1 MTTEEQPGGG
11 GEAVQFATLHR
22 VLAMFAQGIAGR
34 PVELVPSEPHA
45 DHRAHG
51 DDNRDGAG
59 GDAMRINLPAEMSY
73 FRSTEHNYGAYR
85 IAVLHQIGHRMFG
98 TYTLDVRGLVA
109 GSSRPGLVRRVF
121 ETLEDLR
128 VDLHMS
134 RRFPGARSDL
144 RRGLNRALSSR
155 PHVASGPSAA
165 EEALTLHSLGVDRAR
180 LERHDPTGLIARVLD
195 IAQRVTVRDATV
207 SDSAGAATAICALID
222 WWEAIA
228 SGSISERDGS
238 TGSTIAPDEEPTE
251 DGEGVG
257 EAVREAPGGIGADE
271 AADGTAHPVEGD
283 PGGPGVD
290 FHGELERD
298 ASFGRG
304 SAGAGSMLEPPTGPP
319 DEGKRPAL
327 GAPSVVPR
335 WSSSVAHPTR
345 SFRYDEWDHH
355 RGRYL
360 SSWCRVHELR
370 LRGDDAGFIAE
381 VRRRHAPL
389 AHRIQRRFASIRSE
403 SWLRVH
409 RTSDGDELGLDA
421 LVEAVV
427 DRHVGRM
434 SDEYLY
440 VRRDRA
446 RRDVAAAFLIDMS
459 ASTSTPLIDPDAI
472 VSADPPD
479 PVPAAED
486 ISYWPPDDELPP
498 PPRRTV
504 LDVAKESMALMGDA
518 LHRLGDCHA
527 IYGFS
532 GNGREDVEFHVA
544 KEFDD
549 VTSAR
554 TFAALAAMRPRRYTR
569 MGPAIRHTAFKLSAQ
584 PMRTKLMII
593 VSDGYPQDVDY
604 GPDRADHEYG
614 LQDTARALQEAERAG
629 VSTFCITIDPAGHD
643 YLRRMCGEDR
653 YLVIDDV
660 TALPEELVKVY
671 RALTSSRV

>member
-1 MTTEEQPGGG
+1 MTPEEQPGGG
-11 GEAVQFATLHR
+11 GVAVQFGAVHR
-22 VLAMFAQGIAGR
+22 VLAMFAEGIAGR
-34 PVELVPSEPHA
+34 HVELVPCEPHA
-45 DHRAHG
+45 DHRAHCAHNCEG
-51 DDNRDGAG
+51 ARD
-59 GDAMRINLPAEMSY
+59 DAMRIHLPAEMSY
-73 FRSTEHNYGAYR
+73 FRSTEHNNGAYR
-85 IAVLHQIGHRMFG
+85 IAVLHQIGHRLFG
-98 TYTLDVRGLVA
+98 TYTLGVQGLVA
-109 GSSRPGLVRRVF
+109 GSSRPGLLRRVF

-128 VDLHMS
+128 VDLHMG

-144 RRGLNRALSSR
+144 RLGLTRALSSR
-155 PHVASGPSAA
+155 PQVASDASAA
-165 EEALTLHSLGVDRAR
+165 EEALTRYSLGIDRAR
-180 LERHDPTGLIARVLD
+180 LERYDPSGLIARVLD
-195 IAQRVTVRDATV
+195 IAQRVTVSDATV

-222 WWEAIA
+222 GWEGTA
-228 SGSISERDGS
+228 SGSISEGDAGS
-238 TGSTIAPDEEPTE
+238 TGSTGSTDEEPTQ

-257 EAVREAPGGIGADE
+257 DALGGIGADE
-271 AADGTAHPVEGD
+271 AAEGTAHPGEED
-283 PGGPGVD
+283 PAGPGVD

-304 SAGAGSMLEPPTGPP
+304 APGAGSMVESPTAPWDDSAGPA
-319 DEGKRPAL
+319 PATGTTS
-327 GAPSVVPR
+327 GAPR
-335 WSSSVAHPTR
+335 WSSSVAQPRR

-360 SSWCRVHELR
+360 SSWCRVHEFR

-381 VRRRHAPL
+381 VRRRHASL
-389 AHRIQRRFASIRSE
+389 AHRIQRLFASIRSE

-421 LVEAVV
+421 LIEAVV
-427 DRHVGRM
+427 DRHAGRM

-459 ASTSTPLIDPDAI
+459 ASTSTPLIDPNA
-472 VSADPPD
+472 VVPAAPPD
-479 PVPAAED
+479 PAGAAED
-486 ISYWPPDDELPP
+486 ISYWPSDDELPP

-544 KEFDD
+544 KEFGD
-549 VTSAR
+549 VSSPR